1 MNITIRLAVKADFA
15 DTLAL
20 FREFAIFQKTPEK
33 MHITLEQLIEDEQDF
48 KCFVAEVD
56 KKIIGFATF
65 FFAYYSWTGKAI
77 YLDDLYVK
85 DSHRKFGIGKQLL
98 DAVINHARE
107 NNCRTVRW
115 LVSRWNTNAIEF
127 YKRIGTHIDDT
138 EMTCVLPL

>member
-1 MNITIRLAVKADFA
+1 MLLRYMNITIRLAIKSDFA
-15 DTLAL
+15 EILAL
-20 FREFAIFQKTPEK
+20 FREFAVFQKTPEK

-85 DSHRKFGIGKQLL
+85 DSHRKSGIGKQLL
-98 DAVINHARE
+98 D
-107 NNCRTVRW
+107 
-115 LVSRWNTNAIEF
+115 
-127 YKRIGTHIDDT
+127 
-138 EMTCVLPL
+138 